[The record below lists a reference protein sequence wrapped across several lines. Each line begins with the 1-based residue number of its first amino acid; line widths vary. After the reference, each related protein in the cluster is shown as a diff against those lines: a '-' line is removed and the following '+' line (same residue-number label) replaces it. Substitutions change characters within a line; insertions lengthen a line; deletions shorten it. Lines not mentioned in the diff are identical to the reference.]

1 MTRSPRS
8 NVRRLAIG
16 RLISVTGGAG
26 AYTALMFT
34 VWDKTHSA
42 TWQSV
47 ALLLTF
53 GVVGILS
60 PLTGHL
66 GDRYDRRKVMI
77 ISESIA
83 AAVFL
88 SMAFVHGPAI
98 LIGLAFVSAMA
109 ESPFWSASAAAIPNL
124 VEREED
130 IAWAN
135 SLLGLGRNAG
145 IMLGPV
151 VGGVLLTALGGSS
164 WVFAIN
170 GLTFVVSV
178 FLTLSVK
185 ADYSREHSAAEQEEH
200 QGITAGLRFIWHDR
214 PLRAMVIAWTVFLLG
229 AGMGMVADA
238 PLAEHFE
245 AGSAGFGLLIAC
257 WGLGSVVGSLLGRKL
272 TEQTEPV
279 WLVLGATGIAVAG
292 LGIAFAPSFEFVLVS
307 LLIMGIS
314 DGISIVAEQGIMM
327 RRSPDAVRSRV
338 MAGFDALLSL
348 GIAVAYVFAGPVLE
362 LLGPKGVYGVGGIS
376 AAVAAVLLLPV
387 LRLRSTAPTEL
398 SVEGLVAPTD
408 MV

>member
-1 MTRSPRS
+1 MSHSPRS

-16 RLISVTGGAG
+16 RLISVTGGAA

-34 VWDKTHSA
+34 VWHKTHSA

-60 PLTGHL
+60 PLTGHF
-66 GDRYDRRKVMI
+66 GDRFDRRKVMM
-77 ISESIA
+77 ISEAA
-83 AAVFL
+83 AAVVFFA
-88 SMAFVHGPAI
+88 MAFMDAPKP
-98 LIGLAFVSAMA
+98 LIALAFVSAMA
-109 ESPFWSASAAAIPNL
+109 ESAFWSSSAAAIPNL

-151 VGGVLLTALGGSS
+151 IGGVLLTALGSP

-170 GLTFVVSV
+170 GATFVVSV
-178 FLTLSVK
+178 FITMSVK
-185 ADYSREHSAAEQEEH
+185 ADYSRAHSAAEQDEH
-200 QGITAGLRFIWHDR
+200 QGIMAGLRFIWRDR
-214 PLRAMVIAWTVFLLG
+214 PLRIMVMAWTVFLLG

-238 PLAEHFE
+238 PLAEDFG

-257 WGLGSVVGSLLGRKL
+257 WGLGSVLGSLLGRKL
-272 TEQTEPV
+272 TERTEPL
-279 WLVLGATGIAVAG
+279 WLVLGAAGIAVSGAG
-292 LGIAFAPSFEFVLVS
+292 IFLAWTFPVVLVC
-307 LLIMGIS
+307 LLVMGMS
-314 DGISIVAEQGIMM
+314 DGITIVAEQGIMM

-338 MAGFDALLSL
+338 TAGFEALLSI
-348 GIAVAYVFAGPVLE
+348 GIAIAYIFAGPVLKV
-362 LLGPKGVYGVGGIS
+362 LGAQGVYGIGGVS
-376 AAVAAVLLLPV
+376 AGLAAIILLPL
-387 LRLRSTAPTEL
+387 LRLGREVPTQERID
-398 SVEGLVAPTD
+398 GIVAPPD
-408 MV
+408 LA